1 MRISKSGRG
10 VACALVGVLGVAAS
24 ALAVDVKG
32 SVRTSEEPR
41 HDPIQATRAP
51 YFQEWNGFIEPK
63 KKAVD
68 LAREVA
74 CVLVGAEGMK
84 DATLAQLKDGTLTP
98 STLVM
103 QVGTTLRIRN
113 EDDFVHQLHAEGLKA
128 FDPIETASGQSRQI
142 QVDTVGHFPIA
153 DRLAPHIQG
162 HLHVLDKVAFVTYPN
177 AEGAFSFSEVP
188 AGHYTLKI
196 FRGATEVSS
205 TEIDLGDDREFAVDP
220 ILVDL
225 KTK

>member
-1 MRISKSGRG
+1 MRTTKKSGRF
-10 VACALVGVLGVAAS
+10 VCALLAMLGVAAS
-24 ALAVDVKG
+24 AFAVDVKG

-41 HDPIQATRAP
+41 HDPIHATRAP

-63 KKAVD
+63 KKSVD

-74 CVLVGAEGMK
+74 CVLIGAESMK

-103 QVGTTLRIRN
+103 QAGTTLRIRN
-113 EDDFVHQLHAEGLKA
+113 EDDFTHQLHAEGLKA

-142 QVDTVGHFPIA
+142 QVEATGSFPIT
-153 DRLAPHIQG
+153 DKLAPHIQG
-162 HLHVLDKVAFVTYPN
+162 HLHVLAKVSYVTYPN
-177 AEGAFSFSEVP
+177 ADGAFSFSEVP

-196 FRGATEVSS
+196 FRGRSEVSS
-205 TEIDLGDDREFAVDP
+205 TEIDLGDDREFEIDP

-225 KTK
+225 KAK